1 MGLKK
6 AEERVKTGKN
16 QSGDNRPCFTS
27 RAATIVTAKEAVKI
41 KNDSNW
47 L

>member
-27 RAATIVTAKEAVKI
+27 KTIATGFE
-41 KNDSNW
+41 
-47 L
+47 